1 MVTHFDD
8 NHSKKVTLEDRLM
21 KVSRDDDNHV
31 NGDKSG
37 SRMQSK
43 SNKNLRTMAITNK
56 TERKDSLTR

>member
-8 NHSKKVTLEDRLM
+8 NHSRKVTLEDRLM
-21 KVSRDDDNHV
+21 KVSRDDDNH
-31 NGDKSG
+31 GDKNG